1 MTNKRKLSFIF
12 ISIIIVTFILSNDYF
27 GCSMIKIT
35 KKGITIVGNNE
46 DQMNPNTRIWFES
59 GKNGNYGVVYVGF
72 DNLFPQ
78 GGMNEAGLVYDG
90 FTQSYRA
97 IIDTVGKLKISS
109 LDLQKKI
116 MRECSTVEEV
126 KQLISKYNI
135 AFLSAAVLRYVDK
148 TGKYFYVDGDSLVIG
163 EKNYF
168 VQTNV
173 RPYENKKCWRLDKA
187 TRLLE
192 NAFDASVSYVKTIMD
207 SVHQATN
214 WGGTIYSTIYDL
226 NEGKIHLYY
235 FYDYEKAVIFDL
247 KEELKKGDRV
257 LNMPDLFPNNV
268 TGKKYFTEY
277 NKILTQAK
285 QLGDSSMTDVEGN
298 YNALKND
305 IANSFI
311 DNYPFFYKISKL
323 AEYYLTEKINYPRAI
338 LLLRIVSTIYPDDWR
353 VYNNLAEAYVKNKQY
368 QLALNNYS
376 RSVELNPKNEEDKK
390 QIEYVKKLIAK

>member
-12 ISIIIVTFILSNDYF
+12 ISIIIGTFILSNDCF

-226 NEGKIHLYY
+226 NKGKIHLYY

-285 QLGDSSMTDVEGN
+285 QLGDSS
-298 YNALKND
+298 
-305 IANSFI
+305 
-311 DNYPFFYKISKL
+311 
-323 AEYYLTEKINYPRAI
+323 
-338 LLLRIVSTIYPDDWR
+338 
-353 VYNNLAEAYVKNKQY
+353 
-368 QLALNNYS
+368 
-376 RSVELNPKNEEDKK
+376 
-390 QIEYVKKLIAK
+390 